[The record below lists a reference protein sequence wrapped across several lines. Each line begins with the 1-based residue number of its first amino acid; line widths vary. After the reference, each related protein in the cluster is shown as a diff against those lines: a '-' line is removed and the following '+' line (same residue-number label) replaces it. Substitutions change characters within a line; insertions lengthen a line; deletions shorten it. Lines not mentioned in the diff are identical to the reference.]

1 MLPTHRRP
9 TTPGEIL
16 REEFMRP
23 LGLTQMAL
31 AARLRMSL
39 QRLNGILNGRR
50 AVTADTALL
59 LAGEFK
65 TSPQLWM
72 NLQTN
77 VDLWDAEQKVRSAA
91 HRSGTRR
98 VSLQAAHQVRE

>member
-1 MLPTHRRP
+1 
-9 TTPGEIL
+9 
-16 REEFMRP
+16 MRP
-23 LGLTQMAL
+23 LGLTQVAL

-59 LAGEFK
+59 LAHEFK

-77 VDLWDAEQKVRSAA
+77 VDLWDAEQRARSAT
-91 HRSGTRR
+91 HPSGSRR

>member
-16 REEFMRP
+16 REEFMKP
-23 LGLTQMAL
+23 LGLTQVTL

-50 AVTADTALL
+50 AVTAETALL
-59 LAGEFK
+59 LARHFK

-77 VDLWDAEQKVRSAA
+77 VDLWDAEQKL
-91 HRSGTRR
+91 RR
-98 VSLQAAHQVRE
+98 VVRAAG